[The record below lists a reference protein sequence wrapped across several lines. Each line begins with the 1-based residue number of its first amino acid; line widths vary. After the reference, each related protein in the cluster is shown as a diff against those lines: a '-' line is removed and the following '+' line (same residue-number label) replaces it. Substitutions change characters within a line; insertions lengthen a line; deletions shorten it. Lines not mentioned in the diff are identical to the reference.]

1 MAEDVMEL
9 GLKGRVA
16 VVTGGSKGI
25 GKAIGHALAA
35 EGVHLVLMARGADQ
49 LEAAAQEIRGTFG
62 VRVSTVPA
70 DITSAESVAAAVE
83 ATRAEFPLVHMLVN
97 NAGGPIRRMDR
108 QITWPDSD
116 WIDDVNVKAIGML
129 RVIQAFLPLLSK
141 DGSGRIINISGVAGT
156 SVWMPALTHGINNS
170 AMNHATTYL
179 AQDLA
184 SDHITVNAVSP
195 GLVGTEGREVW
206 AANMAKQQGKTKDE
220 FVADFCRRMGILAG
234 RWAEMDE
241 VASAVVF
248 LASDRAR
255 YITGTRL
262 FVDGGFSVN
271 ARPA

>member
-1 MAEDVMEL
+1 MEL

-16 VVTGGSKGI
+16 VITGGSKGI
-25 GKAIGHALAA
+25 GKAIARALAA
-35 EGVHLVLMARGADQ
+35 EGVDLVLLARGKDQ
-49 LEAAAQEIRGTFG
+49 LEHAAEEIRRAG
-62 VRVSTVPA
+62 VRVTTIPA
-70 DITSAESVAAAVE
+70 DITSSDSVNAAAKAVKDQFS
-83 ATRAEFPLVHMLVN
+83 TVHIVVN

-116 WIDDVNVKAIGML
+116 WVDDVNLKTMGML
-129 RVIQAFLPLLSK
+129 RVIQAFLPLMAR

-156 SVWMPALTHGINNS
+156 AVWMPALTHGLNNS

-184 SDHITVNAVSP
+184 AERITVNAVVP

-206 AANMAKQQGKTKDE
+206 AENMGKQQGKSRAE
-220 FVADFCRRMGILAG
+220 FLAEFCKRMGILSG

-241 VASAVVF
+241 VAGAVVY
-248 LASDRAR
+248 LASDQAR
-255 YITGTRL
+255 YITGSRL
-262 FVDGGFSVN
+262 VIDGGFSVN

>member
-1 MAEDVMEL
+1 MEL

-25 GKAIGHALAA
+25 GKAIGLALAA
-35 EGVHLVLMARGADQ
+35 EGVDLMLLARGKEQLDKAAD
-49 LEAAAQEIRGTFG
+49 EIRGASG
-62 VRVSTVPA
+62 VRVATVAA
-70 DITSAESVAAAVE
+70 DVTSAESVNAAAA
-83 ATRAEFPLVHMLVN
+83 ATRGEFPAVHILVN

-116 WIDDVNVKAIGML
+116 WVDDINLKAIGML
-129 RVIQAFLPLLSK
+129 RAVQAFLPLMAR
-141 DGSGRIINISGVAGT
+141 DGSGRIVNISGVAGT

-170 AMNHATTYL
+170 AMNQATTYL

-184 SDHITVNAVSP
+184 GDKITVNAVSP
-195 GLVGTEGREVW
+195 GLVGTEARQVW
-206 AANMAKQQGKTKDE
+206 AENMAKQQGKTQAE
-220 FVADFCRRMGILAG
+220 FVAEFCKRMGILSG

-241 VASAVVF
+241 VASAVVY

-255 YITGTRL
+255 YITGSKL
-262 FVDGGFSVN
+262 FIDGGFSVN